1 MTVSASDEVGYPRC
15 SGSGMKPR
23 KTICRGKVGLCPHCG
38 DYALMAKSGVGLHVD
53 SALSEKWQS
62 RREAN
67 VG

>member
-1 MTVSASDEVGYPRC
+1 
-15 SGSGMKPR
+15 
-23 KTICRGKVGLCPHCG
+23 
-38 DYALMAKSGVGLHVD
+38 MAKSGVGLHVD